1 MSDSLISGPGE
12 VRAIVNGTPH
22 TLPVGTPIA
31 DLITRFQLIP
41 KTLLVERNG
50 TALHRSEWP
59 TQLVEEGDQ
68 IEFIRVVAGG

>member
-1 MSDSLISGPGE
+1 MTPGE
-12 VRAIVNGTPH
+12 VHIVANGTPH
-22 TLPVGTPIA
+22 TVPIGTTIA

-41 KTLLVERNG
+41 KTLLIEQNG

-59 TQLVEEGDQ
+59 TQRVEEGDR